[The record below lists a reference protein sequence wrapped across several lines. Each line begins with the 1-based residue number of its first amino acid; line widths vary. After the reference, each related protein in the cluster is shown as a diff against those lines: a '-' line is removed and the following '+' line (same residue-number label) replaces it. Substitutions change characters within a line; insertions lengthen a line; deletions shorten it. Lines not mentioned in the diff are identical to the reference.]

1 MLTKAHMYKAVPY
14 FPIFL
19 FLLNLGLKL
28 LHLTSFAIG
37 HDEPF
42 SIYYAQSSLGA
53 IFDELKKGNNPPLF
67 EMLLHFWIKLFGI
80 SPFSVRMLPT
90 LFACLCPVVL
100 YYFAKRNFYLRAGIF
115 SSLLLTFSDLLLY
128 YSHDCRVYS
137 LFVLLTLLSVYYYLE
152 VICSNRITFFKQILF
167 VCFSTLLIYAHY
179 FGFFVLII
187 QSAHLLFFHKKQFL
201 KTSISYV
208 LILLLYLPCVL
219 NIFTRFDASIKGT
232 WVEPPSG
239 IDSLYNM
246 LWSFSNFPFITVT
259 CIAVLFFGGLK
270 AIISKAY
277 LKWKEGSATIL
288 VLGWFLIPFFGMFF
302 ISYWMPMYISR
313 YLVFILPAYYILI
326 VLCSEIL
333 FKKAIY
339 GNILLI
345 ILVSCFAFTNDLNP
359 DKKQPIFE
367 AINSI
372 KQNKDTSTLVVI
384 GSDQILPTIA
394 YHYNRTCFSLI
405 TDGKEYY
412 LTDSL
417 LRKDNVYCICNPG
430 EIKQLL
436 IGKFTKVIYLGIDGK
451 SNSSDYPLLST
462 INAAYSLEKQ
472 KELKGGDWKLSFYAW
487 PKK

>member
-14 FPIFL
+14 FPILL
-19 FLLNLGLKL
+19 FLLNVWLKL
-28 LHLTSFAIG
+28 LHLTTAAIG

-42 SIYYAQSSLGA
+42 SIYYAQNSISTLVE
-53 IFDELKKGNNPPLF
+53 ELRKGNNPPLF
-67 EMLLHFWIKLFGI
+67 EVVLHFWIKLFSI
-80 SPFSVRMLPT
+80 SPFSVRMLPA
-90 LFACLCPVVL
+90 LLACLCPVVL
-100 YYFAKRNFYLRAGIF
+100 YYFAKRNFSFWVGIA

-167 VCFSTLLIYAHY
+167 VVFSTLLIYAHY

-187 QSAHLLFFHKKQFL
+187 QGTHLLFFHKKQFL
-201 KTSISYV
+201 KTSLNY
-208 LILLLYLPCVL
+208 LIILILYLPC
-219 NIFTRFDASIKGT
+219 IFNMVMRFGASIKGT

-259 CIAVLFFGGLK
+259 CIAILFFGGIK

-277 LKWKEGSATIL
+277 LKWKEDSSVIL
-288 VLGWFLIPFFGMFF
+288 ILGWFLIPFFCMFF
-302 ISYWMPMYISR
+302 ISYRMPMYISK
-313 YLVFILPAYYILI
+313 YLIFILPAYYILI
-326 VLCSEIL
+326 ALCCETL
-333 FKKAIY
+333 FKKAVY
-339 GNILLI
+339 CNVILTALI
-345 ILVSCFAFTNDLNP
+345 LCFAFTNDLNP

-367 AINSI
+367 AINII
-372 KQNKDTSTLVVI
+372 KQHKDNNTLVII

-394 YHYNRTCFSLI
+394 YHYNRAYFSLVA
-405 TDGKEYY
+405 DGKEYY

-417 LRKDNVYCICNPG
+417 LRADNVYCIYNPA
-430 EIKQLL
+430 EIQHLL
-436 IGKFTKVIYLGIDGK
+436 TGRFTKVIYLGLDGK
-451 SNSSDYPLLST
+451 SNSSDYPLVST
-462 INAAYSLEKQ
+462 INAAYSFEKQ
-472 KELKGGDWKLSFYAW
+472 KELKGGNWRISFYTW